1 MLLFWKLVDEIQM
14 GNPRDHA
21 ARDIW
26 SKFSIFLPL
35 RAIYFIPYH
44 YETPCIMKIFL
55 RLLNQV
61 HDQNDEMKFLK
72 ALLSAEHA
80 KLANF
85 WSHVLQICTAI
96 FLWINLFCR
105 LMFQEK
111 FYAQGKVIGPAELE
125 VQWKF
130 NLELNPYWHE
140 LWKQVKCS
148 SLAPPR
154 SIFIRLRVSN

>member
-1 MLLFWKLVDEIQM
+1 M

-21 ARDIW
+21 ARDIS

-85 WSHVLQICTAI
+85 WSRVLQICTA
-96 FLWINLFCR
+96 CSK
-105 LMFQEK
+105 EK
-111 FYAQGKVIGPAELE
+111 LIHEERRFWLLG
-125 VQWKF
+125 
-130 NLELNPYWHE
+130 LNE
-140 LWKQVKCS
+140 FVLQV
-148 SLAPPR
+148 
-154 SIFIRLRVSN
+154 